1 MKWKEILF
9 FACVYGLIISLGYS
23 VPLFMAFLKTHC
35 AALIRVAKAEN
46 MVLRDVARSFS
57 L

>member
-23 VPLFMAFLKTHC
+23 VPFVLAFFKTHC
-35 AALIRVAKAEN
+35 AALIRVAKAEST
-46 MVLRDVARSFS
+46 VWRDVSRSFN